1 MNKRFFTACLAI
13 ACLLPTFT
21 AEAQSDYFF
30 RSKKKKPAK
39 EASAQKS
46 KFDQAITGA
55 TKSEGPFTVYF
66 TKKNEVFFAMPDSA
80 FKRDYL
86 LSSRVAA
93 TSDTREAVAGQM
105 STDPF
110 LIKFS
115 RDSANVYL
123 HRGQVGAVVR
133 EDDPIVPSF
142 KKNFLDP
149 VLKAFPIVDTKNGVV
164 LVDVTKFF
172 REDEKSITPLT
183 ILPPTVQNANVIKGM
198 LDPSASTV
206 TEVKSFPRNVEI
218 KSMLT
223 FKTQPYSEPYTL
235 IMQRSILLLPEK
247 PARMRLQDN
256 RVGFFNSYRQFFS
269 TEKDKV
275 ESYKLIH
282 RWDLQPKD
290 SAAYMRG
297 ELVEPIK
304 PIIFYVDSAFPAK
317 WRATIKQAIEDWR
330 IAFEA
335 AGFKNAIIAKDY
347 PTKAENPD
355 FDPDDIRFSCF
366 KYATT
371 ATANAMGPSY
381 VDPRS
386 GEIIC
391 ADVIW
396 YHNVL
401 SLVHNWR
408 FVQTGAVDP
417 RVRKAVF
424 DDDVMRESLRYVAA
438 HEIGHTIG
446 LMHNMGA
453 SYSFTID
460 NLRDPQFTQKY
471 GTTPSIMDY
480 ARNNFVAQ
488 PGDLERGVRLT
499 PPLIG
504 VYDIYAI
511 NWAYR
516 LIPGAKTPEEEKSTL
531 NAWIAEKKNNAMY
544 TFGAQQFPY
553 TIDPTDQ
560 TEDLGN
566 DHFRAGDLSISNLKI
581 IAKNMDKWLLDKDA
595 RYDDV
600 RDMHEQLMYQYY
612 RHVGHIMPYIGGVE
626 HFEIRQGE
634 SNTLSRRFITKD
646 KQRQAMEWL
655 LNQARTYRQWL
666 AEPTFLNK
674 IEQTSTMPDVLGKA
688 MVAALFNPG
697 SLGRIYEAEQSGQ
710 PNMYKLTDYANDLIA
725 SIFEVK
731 GNLTDAD
738 RNIQNVAID
747 LMSAYSGLSTESQ
760 NSVRR
765 LSDEFDAMAAQMR
778 QDNLPCA
785 LGCSGHHHAA
795 DEGENSF
802 FRLTMFS
809 KNAPSEVIAP
819 LLLQQLKRVQTIY
832 RTRRAT
838 SNAADRSFYDYQLLR
853 LERLMKT
860 K

>member
-1 MNKRFFTACLAI
+1 M
-13 ACLLPTFT
+13 
-21 AEAQSDYFF
+21 
-30 RSKKKKPAK
+30 
-39 EASAQKS
+39 
-46 KFDQAITGA
+46 
-55 TKSEGPFTVYF
+55 
-66 TKKNEVFFAMPDSA
+66 
-80 FKRDYL
+80 
-86 LSSRVAA
+86 
-93 TSDTREAVAGQM
+93 
-105 STDPF
+105 
-110 LIKFS
+110 
-115 RDSANVYL
+115 
-123 HRGQVGAVVR
+123 
-133 EDDPIVPSF
+133 
-142 KKNFLDP
+142 
-149 VLKAFPIVDTKNGVV
+149 
-164 LVDVTKFF
+164 
-172 REDEKSITPLT
+172 
-183 ILPPTVQNANVIKGM
+183 
-198 LDPSASTV
+198 
-206 TEVKSFPRNVEI
+206 
-218 KSMLT
+218 
-223 FKTQPYSEPYTL
+223 
-235 IMQRSILLLPEK
+235 
-247 PARMRLQDN
+247 RMRLQDN
-256 RVGFFNSYRQFFS
+256 RVGFFNSHRQYF
-269 TEKDKV
+269 TTDKDKV
-275 ESYKLIH
+275 ESFKLIH

-297 ELVEPIK
+297 ELVEPVK
-304 PIIFYVDSAFPAK
+304 PIVFYVDSVFPDK

-330 IAFEA
+330 TAFEA

-371 ATANAMGPSY
+371 ATANAMGPSF

-453 SYSFTID
+453 SYSFTIE
-460 NLRDPQFTQKY
+460 NLRDPKFTQKY

-499 PPLIG
+499 PPILG
-504 VYDIYAI
+504 VYDIHAI

-516 LIPGAKTPEEEKSTL
+516 LVPGAKTAEAEKPTL
-531 NAWIAEKKNNAMY
+531 NAWIAEKKDDPMF

-566 DHFRAGDLSISNLKI
+566 DHFRAGDMSISNLKI
-581 IAKNMDKWLLDKDA
+581 IAKNMDKWLLEKDA
-595 RYDDV
+595 RYDDL
-600 RDMHEQLMYQYY
+600 RDMHEQLMFQYY

-634 SNTLSRRFITKD
+634 ENTLSRRFITKD
-646 KQRQAMEWL
+646 KQRKAMDWL

-666 AEPTFLNK
+666 AEPAFLHK
-674 IEQTSTMPDVLGKA
+674 VEQNSTMTDLLGKA

-697 SLGRIYEAEQSGQ
+697 SIGRIYEAEQSGQ
-710 PNMYKLTDYANDLIA
+710 PGVYKLTDYANELIDA
-725 SIFEVK
+725 IFNVK

-738 RNIQNVAID
+738 RSIQNLAID
-747 LMSAYSGLSTESQ
+747 LMSAYSGLSTESK
-760 NSVRR
+760 NTARR
-765 LSDEFDAMAAQMR
+765 LSEELDALSHKLSE
-778 QDNLPCA
+778 DNLPCA
-785 LGCSGHHHAA
+785 LGCSGHHATE
-795 DEGENSF
+795 EGVNSF
-802 FRLTMFS
+802 FRLTVFS
-809 KNAPSEVIAP
+809 KPAPSEVIAP

-832 RTRRAT
+832 RNRKAT
-838 SNAADRSFYDYQLLR
+838 GNAADRSFYDYQLLR

-860 K
+860 N

>member
-1 MNKRFFTACLAI
+1 MNKRIFTACMAV
-13 ACLLPTFT
+13 ACILPVFK

-30 RSKKKKPAK
+30 RSKKKKPVT
-39 EASAQKS
+39 EAPAQKS
-46 KFDQAITGA
+46 KFDQTVAGA
-55 TKSEGPFTVYF
+55 KKSEGPFTVYF
-66 TKKNEVFFAMPDSA
+66 TKKNEILFAMPDSA
-80 FKRDYL
+80 FRREYL

-93 TSDTREAVAGQM
+93 TSNTREAVAGQM
-105 STDPF
+105 STSPF

-115 RDSANVYL
+115 RDSINVYL
-123 HRGQVGAVVR
+123 HTPQVGAMVR

-142 KKNFLDP
+142 KKNFFDP
-149 VLKAFPIVDTKNGVV
+149 VLKAFPIVDTKDGKV
-164 LVDVTKFF
+164 LIDVTKFF

-183 ILPPTVQNANVIKGM
+183 ILPPTMQNANVIKGM
-198 LDPSASTV
+198 LDPTASIV

-223 FKTQPYSEPYTL
+223 YKTQPYSEPYTL

-247 PARMRLQDN
+247 PMRMRLQDN
-256 RVGFFNSYRQFFS
+256 RVGIFNSSRQYFS
-269 TEKDKV
+269 TDKDKV
-275 ESYKLIH
+275 ESFKLIH

-297 ELVEPIK
+297 EPVEPVK
-304 PIIFYVDSAFPAK
+304 PIVFYVDSVFPDK

-330 IAFEA
+330 MAFEA
-335 AGFKNAIIAKDY
+335 AGFKDAIIAKDY
-347 PTKAENPD
+347 PTKEENPD

-371 ATANAMGPSY
+371 TTANAMGPSF

-424 DDDVMRESLRYVAA
+424 DDEVMRESLRYVAA

-453 SYSFTID
+453 SYSFTIE

-499 PPLIG
+499 PPIIG
-504 VYDIYAI
+504 VYDIHAI

-516 LIPGAKTPEEEKSTL
+516 LVPGAKTAEEEKPTL
-531 NAWIAEKKNNAMY
+531 NAWIAEKKDDPMF

-560 TEDLGN
+560 TEDLSN
-566 DHFRAGDLSISNLKI
+566 DHFRAGDMSISNLKI
-581 IAKNMDKWLLDKDA
+581 IAKNMDKWLLEKEA
-595 RYDDV
+595 RYDDL
-600 RDMHEQLMYQYY
+600 RDMHGQLMSQYY
-612 RHVGHIMPYIGGVE
+612 RHVSHIMPYIGGVE

-634 SNTLSRRFITKD
+634 ENTLSRRFITKD
-646 KQRQAMEWL
+646 KQRKAMNWL

-666 AEPTFLNK
+666 AEPAFLNK
-674 IEQTSTMPDVLGKA
+674 VEQNSGMTDLLGKA

-697 SLGRIYEAEQSGQ
+697 SIGRIYEAEQSGQ
-710 PNMYKLTDYANDLIA
+710 PGVYKLTDYANELIDA
-725 SIFEVK
+725 IFNVK

-738 RNIQNVAID
+738 RSIQNLAID
-747 LMSAYSGLSTESQ
+747 LMSAHSGLSTESK
-760 NSVRR
+760 NTARR
-765 LSDEFDAMAAQMR
+765 LSEELDALSHKLSE
-778 QDNLPCA
+778 DNLPCA
-785 LGCSGHHHAA
+785 LGCGGHHAA
-795 DEGENSF
+795 EDGADSF
-802 FRLTMFS
+802 FRLTSFS
-809 KNAPSEVIAP
+809 KQAPNEVIAP

-832 RTRRAT
+832 RNRKAT
-838 SNAADRSFYDYQLLR
+838 GNAADRSFYDYQLLR

-860 K
+860 N